1 MSAGRTSSTLRKA
14 LQTAR
19 ATAALRARGVHC
31 TSVRADGRLPLIT
44 HGPGITIGAR
54 SGFTGRQLPAQ
65 LGTSSTGR
73 LVLGRCCFVNQGA
86 TVWAQESVVLGD
98 HVMLGD
104 HAAVYDTDFHE
115 VEPGAGVRVA
125 PVVVEDDVWLGR
137 MAAVL
142 PGVRVG
148 RGAVVASGAVVTTD
162 VAPFTLVGGVPA
174 RPLRDLTPFPE
185 GVHRR

>member
-1 MSAGRTSSTLRKA
+1 MSGRRSSVLRRT

-19 ATAALRARGVHC
+19 ATAALRAQGVHC
-31 TSVRADGRLPLIT
+31 TTVRGDGHLPKIT
-44 HGPGITIGAR
+44 NGRNITIGAR

-65 LGTSSTGR
+65 LGASSTGR
-73 LVLGRCCFVNQGA
+73 LVLGAACFVNQGA

-104 HAAVYDTDFHE
+104 LAAVYDTDFHE
-115 VEPGAGVRVA
+115 VEPGGGVRVA
-125 PVVVEDDVWLGR
+125 PVVLEDDVWLGR
-137 MAAVL
+137 LASVL
-142 PGVRVG
+142 PGVTVG
-148 RGAVVASGAVVTTD
+148 RGAVIASGAVVTAD